1 MQFSKISGATAALL
15 ISMISAS
22 PIALTS
28 DVAQHGGSHVKPT
41 ASLEHSFK
49 IRPTGSFTAKEPI
62 PTGTEEE
69 ESKFTIHPSGG
80 KTEVHHFRPSGFESH
95 DGSKPTG
102 LASKAHESSHAK
114 PTGHFSKRALDTDI
128 VEGTTVN
135 KSRKAKPTGS
145 AVHEHESSHAK
156 PTGSGKKE
164 HVRPSATSV
173 FKNEKPHES
182 GHAKVSGKGR
192 KEHKSGDTEPTG
204 AKEHKPHESGHAK
217 ASGKNE
223 KEHESTH
230 AKPTGT
236 KEASAHKSG
245 KAKPSGAKEHSQA
258 HESSYARPTG
268 HKEPA
273 RAAESGHVK
282 PTGTHESGQT
292 KPTGKGG
299 KDYESGLAKPT
310 GKGNKESKSGHSK
323 PTGKGDKEHQS
334 KHVKPTGTKKH
345 SQAHESGHVKP
356 SNQKESARAF
366 ESGHAKPTGVHM
378 QKPEFTGKI
387 EIDSKT
393 FEFKTETMTFG
404 SKTFVVTGVLP
415 EETGKF
421 NLL

>member
-22 PIALTS
+22 PIALIS
-28 DVAQHGGSHVKPT
+28 DVVQHSGSHVKPT
-41 ASLEHSFK
+41 SSIEHSFK
-49 IRPTGSFTAKEPI
+49 IHPTGSFTAKEPI

-69 ESKFTIHPSGG
+69 ESKFTIH
-80 KTEVHHFRPSGFESH
+80 HFRPSGVESH

-114 PTGHFSKRALDTDI
+114 PTGHFSKRDLKIDI
-128 VEGTTVN
+128 VQGATVS

-164 HVRPSATSV
+164 HAHPSATSV
-173 FKNEKPHES
+173 FKNKKPHES

-192 KEHKSGDTEPTG
+192 KEHKSGDVIPTG
-204 AKEHKPHESGHAK
+204 AKDHKPHESGHAK

-236 KEASAHKSG
+236 KEASAHESG
-245 KAKPSGAKEHSQA
+245 NAKPSGAKEHSQV

-273 RAAESGHVK
+273 RAIESGHVK

-299 KDYESGLAKPT
+299 KDNESRLAKPT
-310 GKGNKESKSGHSK
+310 GKGNKEHKSGHPK
-323 PTGKGDKEHQS
+323 PTGKGGKEHQS

-345 SQAHESGHVKP
+345 SQAHESGHAKP
-356 SNQKESARAF
+356 SNQKEPAWAV
-366 ESGHAKPTGVHM
+366 ESGHAKPTVVHV
-378 QKPEFTGKI
+378 QKPEFTGTI

-404 SKTFVVTGVLP
+404 SKTFIVTGVLP
-415 EETGKF
+415 EETGKV
-421 NLL
+421 NIL

>member
-28 DVAQHGGSHVKPT
+28 DVVQHSGSHVKPT
-41 ASLEHSFK
+41 GSVEHSFK
-49 IRPTGSFTAKEPI
+49 THPTGSFTAKEPI

-69 ESKFTIHPSGG
+69 EPRFTIHPSGG
-80 KTEVHHFRPSGFESH
+80 KNEVHHFRPSGVESH

-114 PTGHFSKRALDTDI
+114 PTGHFSKRALETDI
-128 VEGTTVN
+128 VEGATAS
-135 KSRKAKPTGS
+135 KSRK
-145 AVHEHESSHAK
+145 AK

-164 HVRPSATSV
+164 HADPSATSV

-182 GHAKVSGKGR
+182 SQAKVSGKGR
-192 KEHKSGDTEPTG
+192 KEHKSEGAKPTG

-217 ASGKNE
+217 ASGKNG
-223 KEHESTH
+223 KDHESTH

-236 KEASAHKSG
+236 KEASAHESG
-245 KAKPSGAKEHSQA
+245 NAKPSGAKEHSQV
-258 HESSYARPTG
+258 HESSYARPTE

-273 RAAESGHVK
+273 RAVESGHVK

-299 KDYESGLAKPT
+299 KDHESRLAKPT
-310 GKGNKESKSGHSK
+310 GKGDEEHESGHSK
-323 PTGKGDKEHQS
+323 PTGKGGKEHQS
-334 KHVKPTGTKKH
+334 KHVKPTGTKEH
-345 SQAHESGHVKP
+345 SQAHQSGHVKP
-356 SNQKESARAF
+356 SNHKESARAI
-366 ESGHAKPTGVHM
+366 ESGHAKPTGVHV

-404 SKTFVVTGVLP
+404 SKTFIVTGVLP
-415 EETGKF
+415 EETGKV
-421 NLL
+421 NIL